1 MVRGVPNTAIRG
13 SFENS
18 LWIQLEEVGHIDD
31 PRARVPPG
39 AHAAQPAAVP
49 AVLPPGC
56 ESPWAWEYL
65 SVIHPVYGLSFDP
78 SLCDGLAG
86 FSPVTYHTWLA
97 PHVTPIYVVKYPAI
111 VSDRH

>member
-1 MVRGVPNTAIRG
+1 M
-13 SFENS
+13 
-18 LWIQLEEVGHIDD
+18 
-31 PRARVPPG
+31 
-39 AHAAQPAAVP
+39 
-49 AVLPPGC
+49 
-56 ESPWAWEYL
+56 
-65 SVIHPVYGLSFDP
+65 IHPVYGLSFDP